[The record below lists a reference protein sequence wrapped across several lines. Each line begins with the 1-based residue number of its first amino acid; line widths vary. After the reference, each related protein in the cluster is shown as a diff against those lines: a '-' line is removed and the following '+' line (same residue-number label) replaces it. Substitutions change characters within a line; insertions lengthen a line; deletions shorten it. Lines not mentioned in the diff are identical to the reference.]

1 MSQQLLEAARA
12 AIARGFRIFPLVPGT
27 KRPAIDEWQLKATSD
42 PALVEKVWA
51 LADYNIGVLC
61 DGMIVVD
68 VDVKNGKP
76 GMESLAA
83 LNLDLDT
90 YTVRTPTG
98 GLHVYYTGEAG
109 NSTGTRLGP
118 GLDVRGRGGF
128 VVGEGSCIDGRRYDT
143 NLSGQGLAAAPSELV
158 FRLSEAKAQPA
169 LRVQATDQD
178 TPAAV
183 AAAIDYLEARA
194 PLAVEGKGGDHTT
207 YTVACFLRDFGLSE
221 ETATGLLAEHWNGRC
236 SPPWDADDLADKVA
250 NAFRYAENAPG
261 SKSPEHWFQGVD
273 LEPEPQLP
281 ATAGGEYVVQYFE
294 PDQPV
299 TAEEW
304 LFYKMLPAI
313 GVAVLV
319 GPSGAGKTFLLN
331 TLAHRLAT
339 AGEFFGVPPD
349 DAGGTVFLYAG
360 TEGSGFSNRMRAL
373 GVDHTLPIGQTHVSN
388 LREQGK
394 LKTLAVALQT
404 QAVAMQHRFGLP
416 MRMVVLE
423 TLSASGLIEDE
434 SNAAMASAAMAALGL
449 LSRILGVLVVVSHHP
464 PKEGKGS
471 RGSGSITNSA
481 DYVVEVHREPGH
493 KVRDVE
499 LTKARGA
506 EERALGSFTLV
517 EVELGRDS
525 RDRPINTMVAS
536 MGEPANPLMRKA
548 AHADKFIEAMEMT
561 MDADGVAEFAEVQS
575 IFGSLVKGTGDRSR
589 QFKQVYEYALATAA
603 VELIYEDG
611 RQIFK
616 RRVI

>member
-1 MSQQLLEAARA
+1 VSQELLEAARA

-98 GLHVYYTGEAG
+98 GLHVYYTGESG
-109 NSTGTRLGP
+109 NSAGTRLGP
-118 GLDVRGRGGF
+118 GLDVRSKGGY
-128 VVGEGSCIDGRRYDT
+128 VVGAGSIIGSYRYT
-143 NLSGQGLAAAPSELV
+143 STVHGAVQAAPGKLV
-158 FRLSEAKAQPA
+158 SGANSVASGLSKRLAIAEE
-169 LRVQATDQD
+169 D

-183 AAAIDYLEARA
+183 AAAIDYLENRA
-194 PLAVEGKGGDHTT
+194 PLAVEGRGGDHCT
-207 YTVACFLRDFGLSE
+207 YTVACFLRDFGIA
-221 ETATGLLAEHWNGRC
+221 ETTALGLLAEYWNPRC
-236 SPPWDADDLADKVA
+236 VPPWGAEDLADKVA

-261 SKSPEHWFQGVD
+261 SKSPEHWFKGIA

-281 ATAGGEYVVQYFE
+281 APAGGEYVVQFFE
-294 PDQPV
+294 PDQPI
-299 TAEEW
+299 TAEPW
-304 LFYKMLPAI
+304 LFYKTLPAV

-339 AGEFFGVPPD
+339 GGEFFSTAPD
-349 DAGGTVFLYAG
+349 DPGGTIFLYAG
-360 TEGSGFSNRMRAL
+360 TEGSGFNNRMRAL
-373 GVDHTLPIGQTHVSN
+373 GIDHTMPIGHVHVAD
-388 LREQGK
+388 LRERGK
-394 LKTLAVALQT
+394 LKALCVALQA
-404 QAVAMQHRFGLP
+404 QAARMQQRFGVP
-416 MRMVVLE
+416 PRMLVLE

-464 PKEGKGS
+464 PKVGTGS

-481 DYVVEVHREPGH
+481 DYVIEVVREPGH
-493 KVRDVE
+493 KVRDVH

-506 EERALGSFTLV
+506 EERTLGSFTLV

-536 MGEPANPLMRKA
+536 LGEPANPLMRKA

-603 VELIYEDG
+603 VELIHEDG